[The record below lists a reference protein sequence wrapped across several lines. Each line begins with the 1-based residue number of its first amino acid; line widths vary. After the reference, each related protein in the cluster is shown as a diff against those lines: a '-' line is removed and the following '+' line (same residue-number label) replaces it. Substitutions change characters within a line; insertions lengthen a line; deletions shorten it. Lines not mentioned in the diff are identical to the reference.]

1 MNYTRY
7 LAEPADITN
16 VEVQHRATFCKTL
29 NFLFSPPLICC
40 WSRMPCTALSLSGAH
55 VCGHDLNIGHLTR
68 PRPKIGP
75 ICFCILFVFVFA
87 RSQYQASNK
96 VQALNFQA
104 SPQDQPNLYL
114 YFKRHTMITA

>member
-29 NFLFSPPLICC
+29 NFLFSPLLICC

-96 VQALNFQA
+96 VQALNFKA
-104 SPQDQPNLYL
+104 SPQDQINLHCILRDIPCY
-114 YFKRHTMITA
+114 

>member
-16 VEVQHRATFCKTL
+16 VEVQHRATFRKTL
-29 NFLFSPPLICC
+29 NFLFSPLLICC

-87 RSQYQASNK
+87 RSQYI
-96 VQALNFQA
+96 
-104 SPQDQPNLYL
+104 
-114 YFKRHTMITA
+114 RHLTRCRPSISKPRPKIRPTCIYIPRDIPCY